1 MQSKI
6 GLTVTATEQI
16 IQRLIAL
23 SLLVSVEHCEL
34 DERIG
39 RWTRTRREWASW
51 GWPEAVEYHLTTY
64 DYPFMEMGDG
74 TDRKRMDTYSSAEVD
89 RDRQKSY
96 VDAERRQLPSP
107 HERLAPVPM
116 VALHRRIDKQPLN
129 FEVLASM
136 LTLTFAEIERIK
148 PKWSDAPLIRRT
160 SPSGGARHPTEAYV
174 VAECVPGLM
183 PGWYHVKSSP
193 PELERIRDSVDSVQ
207 LRALFPGVYHRAPF
221 MVRAVVILTSVFE
234 RNMYRYREPRTYR
247 SIHMDAGHLSGT
259 LEMLAASMGIDH
271 FVQYAADEEAVDS
284 ALGTH
289 FLEEGFQLCIALG

>member
-1 MQSKI
+1 MPIRANPCVRILIPGPVSGRRWLVENLLERRRYSATPAVIFALVACFEPQERSCLAETMQSKI
-6 GLTVTATEQI
+6 GLTVTAAEQI

-96 VDAERRQLPSP
+96 VDAERLQLPSP

-116 VALHRRIDKQPLN
+116 AAPHRRIDKQPLN

-148 PKWSDAPLIRRT
+148 PKWSDAPLMRRT
-160 SPSGGARHPTEAYV
+160 SPSGGARHPT
-174 VAECVPGLM
+174 G
-183 PGWYHVKSSP
+183 
-193 PELERIRDSVDSVQ
+193 
-207 LRALFPGVYHRAPF
+207 RASWRWAAGSAQAPRA
-221 MVRAVVILTSVFE
+221 R
-234 RNMYRYREPRTYR
+234 
-247 SIHMDAGHLSGT
+247 G
-259 LEMLAASMGIDH
+259 
-271 FVQYAADEEAVDS
+271 
-284 ALGTH
+284 
-289 FLEEGFQLCIALG
+289 